1 MKGMRRRGLWTF
13 TVFLM
18 LWVSAAWGAVPQ
30 EALSKRSPK
39 AIYMALSIDDLGGLV
54 RYVLSSENIDLFAPL
69 MDEKTLEGARM
80 ISAVVSKMPVG
91 TAALAAGT
99 DENLV
104 PFLQLALALPAE
116 LQPKLDLVESGQ
128 AKAEDIVS
136 LLLGDG
142 GLVFAP
148 LLESELRKG
157 DQGFYS
163 LKDGSVVLTARSG
176 LLLMGLSAGDL
187 EASLKALA
195 DREERLPL
203 NRRLEAKNL
212 SLLHLDFATMLHIAE
227 SRKDEASEKPF
238 DEIDANVLG
247 AYFKAPLEIEYGYEK
262 TPEHF
267 LVSVAANVEEA
278 FSSAYLERLAEI
290 EPEAGGALFLTGT
303 GRPLF
308 ALGSKWSFKS
318 SDLAVYPEVANL
330 WKEGIGLLAQYGI
343 SEAEVENLLSGSVSL
358 VCGGSA
364 SVMGGKSPGAYLA
377 LTGREGAAASIF
389 KKIVGNEDFS
399 SALPTVPVE
408 MKDWEA
414 VLQVD
419 PALLPLPVLLGVK
432 GETLFLGIQDAASLN
447 AAPELS
453 AELRSLLE
461 KSSMS
466 TSFFDFK
473 AIGAA
478 LNNILNDEKSP
489 LPGLLPS
496 ETLPL
501 LKGVLGAELSVPFVG
516 IWAPQ
521 SDRAF
526 AEGLLVEVPA
536 GKGLMAEIVKVA
548 ASLLGH

>member
-1 MKGMRRRGLWTF
+1 MKGMRRWGLWAF

-148 LLESELRKG
+148 ILESELRKG

-163 LKDGSVVLTARSG
+163 LKDGSVVFTARSG

-203 NRRLEAKNL
+203 NRRLEARNL

-501 LKGVLGAELSVPFVG
+501 LKDVLGAELSVPFIK
-516 IWAPQ
+516 IWTPR

>member
-1 MKGMRRRGLWTF
+1 MKGMRRRGLWAF

-203 NRRLEAKNL
+203 NRRLEARNL

-432 GETLFLGIQDAASLN
+432 GETLLLGIQDAASLN

-516 IWAPQ
+516 IWAPR

-526 AEGLLVEVPA
+526 AEGLLVEVPS
-536 GKGLMAEIVKVA
+536 GKGLMAEIVKA
-548 ASLLGH
+548 ASSLLGH

>member
-1 MKGMRRRGLWTF
+1 MKEMRRRGLWAF

-267 LVSVAANVEEA
+267 LVSVATNVEEA

-516 IWAPQ
+516 IWAPR

>member
-1 MKGMRRRGLWTF
+1 MKGMRRRGLWAF

-148 LLESELRKG
+148 ILESELRKG

-163 LKDGSVVLTARSG
+163 LKDGSVVFTARSG

-203 NRRLEAKNL
+203 NRRLEARNL

-516 IWAPQ
+516 IWAPR

>member
-1 MKGMRRRGLWTF
+1 MKGMRRRGLWAF

-516 IWAPQ
+516 IWAPR

>member
-1 MKGMRRRGLWTF
+1 MKGMRRRGLWAF